1 MPTEGTRRTEIQPKP
16 GYTVEFPSPWR
27 PLGVSTSAHIN
38 KLMIIAKR
46 KNHTQDKHKQK
57 ERVS

>member
-1 MPTEGTRRTEIQPKP
+1 
-16 GYTVEFPSPWR
+16 
-27 PLGVSTSAHIN
+27 
-38 KLMIIAKR
+38 MIIAKR